1 MLAALADEQA
11 STWAK
16 HDGTESERQ
25 VPATVTVSE
34 RHVAEVEITE
44 LPARYPTL
52 NTPFEVLGATIQS
65 AR

>member
-34 RHVAEVEITE
+34 RHIADIEFLEMHSPNQSLKLSDSRSAM
-44 LPARYPTL
+44 LP
-52 NTPFEVLGATIQS
+52 
-65 AR
+65 